1 MFDSLIYGTGLSRS
15 SKRSD
20 INAKMSSG
28 AICSQNK
35 VTLISQMAAL
45 DGHMNATS
53 SPVEKSHMCA
63 ICGPHVGLMRDITG
77 RYYQYKLELAVMWHS
92 SGMPHEMSGHV

>member
-1 MFDSLIYGTGLSRS
+1 MFNQFIYRRALTWSITRYGM
-15 SKRSD
+15 SD
-20 INAKMSSG
+20 KMSSG

-35 VTLISQMAAL
+35 VTLISQMAAR
-45 DGHMNATS
+45 DGHMDATS
-53 SPVEKSHMCA
+53 SPVENYHMCA

-92 SGMPHEMSGHV
+92 SGMPHEMSGHM